1 MTSWPEEPPTGQPQT
16 RRQAREFARRA
27 GTAQPTPAGQVPD
40 VTTTVPPRAAAG
52 DGQADDLHESD
63 AQEPGGQKADAA
75 TRGGQTAGGQTGSAL
90 TAGGQTPEAQSGGG
104 QKPAAPN
111 QGSAP
116 RSGAEAPAIPAS
128 AFAEPGVSSPSRD
141 AFDLFR
147 QGPDTS
153 RPEPVTQPM
162 AILQP
167 SDAPAKP
174 AGETPAAGAPA
185 PAGSSPVPERT
196 LTRRELRAMLQA
208 QQANEQANHP
218 ATSEEQVFPVAF
230 TSGPEAAAAKPE
242 APAAPSPETAAP
254 SSEKTA
260 WPFAP
265 LTPSSASPSGRAGV
279 DEPTVTQSSA
289 SPFAAF
295 GAPTA
300 AKPAATEPAGA
311 TFDGTA
317 PSAGAPFAS
326 AGAPSSSP
334 SGDVPSGSAPAR
346 SASAQSSAGEPAP
359 ASGAPASASDQRTSA
374 GSAGSPASAAGAPA
388 VPGAGDDTSAQERRP
403 FTPPTGH
410 WSTAAELDDQ
420 NQPITSRNVAQ
431 STAATTTNALIL
443 PAIPQPSAAPLT
455 STGEILVTGSIDLPR
470 GMGATGAHPD
480 RIDSSDIDR
489 LLDGEENEFNTS
501 EVQPVRA
508 SRAISTHTST
518 RGVIAPPKKRGNA
531 LPVVLMVTAGVLAVG
546 VIALLVAAYVLKVF

>member
-1 MTSWPEEPPTGQPQT
+1 MTSWPEQPPTGQPQT

-27 GTAQPTPAGQVPD
+27 GTAEPTPAGQIPD
-40 VTTTVPPRAAAG
+40 VTTNVAARP
-52 DGQADDLHESD
+52 ADDAAD
-63 AQEPGGQKADAA
+63 QATPAAQETPATQESAESAAEQAPAAQKDDATKA
-75 TRGGQTAGGQTGSAL
+75 
-90 TAGGQTPEAQSGGG
+90 EAEQA
-104 QKPAAPN
+104 PAAPE
-111 QGSAP
+111 Q
-116 RSGAEAPAIPAS
+116 PAIPAS

-162 AILQP
+162 SILQP
-167 SDAPAKP
+167 SAPTPPASPPAAAPSAPAAEIP
-174 AGETPAAGAPA
+174 ATAQ
-185 PAGSSPVPERT
+185 PERT

-208 QQANEQANHP
+208 QEANAQANHP
-218 ATSEEQVFPVAF
+218 APAGEQVFPVAF
-230 TSGPEAAAAKPE
+230 TSGVDGDAAAAT
-242 APAAPSPETAAP
+242 PAAPASTSDASGAA
-254 SSEKTA
+254 STSEKTA

-265 LTPSSASPSGRAGV
+265 VVPSAAPAAARAPES
-279 DEPTVTQSSA
+279 EPAVTQSAA

-295 GAPTA
+295 GTQA
-300 AKPAATEPAGA
+300 AQK
-311 TFDGTA
+311 
-317 PSAGAPFAS
+317 
-326 AGAPSSSP
+326 
-334 SGDVPSGSAPAR
+334 
-346 SASAQSSAGEPAP
+346 PAP
-359 ASGAPASASDQRTSA
+359 AAESAPEAPQAPKAAEAAPAPDSEETA
-374 GSAGSPASAAGAPA
+374 
-388 VPGAGDDTSAQERRP
+388 AQERRP

-443 PAIPQPSAAPLT
+443 PAIPQPSATPLT

-489 LLDGEENEFNTS
+489 LLDGDENEFNTS

>member
-27 GTAQPTPAGQVPD
+27 GTAQPTPGGQVPEM
-40 VTTTVPPRAAAG
+40 TTSSSQRTA
-52 DGQADDLHESD
+52 DG
-63 AQEPGGQKADAA
+63 ADAV
-75 TRGGQTAGGQTGSAL
+75 QPDEQESV
-90 TAGGQTPEAQSGGG
+90 
-104 QKPAAPN
+104 
-111 QGSAP
+111 
-116 RSGAEAPAIPAS
+116 EAPAIPAS

-147 QGPDTS
+147 QAPDAS

-162 AILQP
+162 AILQTP
-167 SDAPAKP
+167 DQQADAPA
-174 AGETPAAGAPA
+174 TPA
-185 PAGSSPVPERT
+185 PAAAPAFPERT
-196 LTRRELRAMLQA
+196 LTRRELRAMQQA
-208 QQANEQANHP
+208 QQANAQANHP
-218 ATSEEQVFPVAF
+218 AGAEEQVFPVSF
-230 TSGPEAAAAKPE
+230 TSGPEAESGASTGEAPKPAAAPQN
-242 APAAPSPETAAP
+242 PET
-254 SSEKTA
+254 STSEKTA

-265 LTPSSASPSGRAGV
+265 LTPSSAPAAARAGA
-279 DEPTVTQSSA
+279 DEPTVTQSTA

-295 GAPTA
+295 GATA
-300 AKPAATEPAGA
+300 APKPTTPQ
-311 TFDGTA
+311 A
-317 PSAGAPFAS
+317 P
-326 AGAPSSSP
+326 
-334 SGDVPSGSAPAR
+334 
-346 SASAQSSAGEPAP
+346 EPAP
-359 ASGAPASASDQRTSA
+359 AAQASETPA
-374 GSAGSPASAAGAPA
+374 ASAAPA
-388 VPGAGDDTSAQERRP
+388 AATSEDTAAQERRP

-420 NQPITSRNVAQ
+420 HQPITSRNVAQ

-546 VIALLVAAYVLKVF
+546 VIGLLVAAYVLKVF

>member
-27 GTAQPTPAGQVPD
+27 GTAEPTPAGQVPD
-40 VTTTVPPRAAAG
+40 MTTSAPPRP
-52 DGQADDLHESD
+52 ADDSDTAQPSD
-63 AQEPGGQKADAA
+63 APRPEKQGQE
-75 TRGGQTAGGQTGSAL
+75 S
-90 TAGGQTPEAQSGGG
+90 
-104 QKPAAPN
+104 
-111 QGSAP
+111 
-116 RSGAEAPAIPAS
+116 AEAPAIPAS

-141 AFDLFR
+141 GFDLFR
-147 QGPDTS
+147 QAPDSS

-162 AILQP
+162 AILQTP
-167 SDAPAKP
+167 ESA
-174 AGETPAAGAPA
+174 TPAQQTPA
-185 PAGSSPVPERT
+185 QPKAASADSSPAASAAFPERT
-196 LTRRELRAMLQA
+196 LTRRELRAMQQA
-208 QQANEQANHP
+208 QQANAQANHP

-230 TSGPEAAAAKPE
+230 TSGPESGSSASAGDAAKGDAVPQS
-242 APAAPSPETAAP
+242 AET
-254 SSEKTA
+254 STSEKTA

-265 LTPSSASPSGRAGV
+265 LTPSSAPSAARAGAE
-279 DEPTVTQSSA
+279 EPTVTQTTA

-295 GAPTA
+295 GATATPKPSTPAEPESPAAAAAPTA
-300 AKPAATEPAGA
+300 AAPAASA
-311 TFDGTA
+311 TSEDTA
-317 PSAGAPFAS
+317 
-326 AGAPSSSP
+326 
-334 SGDVPSGSAPAR
+334 
-346 SASAQSSAGEPAP
+346 
-359 ASGAPASASDQRTSA
+359 
-374 GSAGSPASAAGAPA
+374 
-388 VPGAGDDTSAQERRP
+388 AQERRP

-546 VIALLVAAYVLKVF
+546 VIGLLVAAYVLKVF